1 MKILNLAIIA
11 ATLVTGSVYAD
22 GFGFNV
28 GPFNLQF
35 GGYGA
40 DYVPNDRNALD
51 QPICYAISHQNRL
64 DIAVE
69 GVEIVNSKEK
79 KIVSKRLIVEPYA
92 FGVTREGKPILRGN
106 IIEEKLIKEVTVK
119 YGDEKFEEAA
129 VSKDDKDKG
138 YFSGKLSTD
147 KNQNIDIRKV
157 VEIKVLKDWHFDAPK
172 DYKGLNDENIQ
183 VICQLPVAEKK

>member
-1 MKILNLAIIA
+1 MKILKTAIIA
-11 ATLVTGSVYAD
+11 AMLAAGSVYAD
-22 GFGFNV
+22 GLGLNV

-35 GGYGA
+35 GGYGG
-40 DYVPNDRNALD
+40 DYVPTNRNALD

-64 DIAVE
+64 DIAIE
-69 GVEIVNSKEK
+69 SVEIVNSKEK
-79 KIVSKRLIVEPYA
+79 KIVSKRLILEPYA
-92 FGVTREGKPILRGN
+92 FGVTRDGKPVLRGN

-119 YGDEKFEEAA
+119 YGDAMFDETAA
-129 VSKDDKDKG
+129 APDEKDKG
-138 YFSGKLSTD
+138 YFSGKLSND

-172 DYKGLNDENIQ
+172 DYKGLNDKDIQ